1 MSPKER
7 TRKRETCKTNRRSKK
22 FARSYSLNNPE
33 TKESIPV
40 CQKFFLN
47 TLSIDEK
54 RVRTAIAKTTN
65 AGALEPDFR
74 GTHENHANSKERQE
88 KVIKHIQL
96 FQVVE
101 SHYVRKDTKFEYLPD
116 TLNITEM
123 HRLYL
128 EWCAEKDYIPE
139 NYSFYKRVFHEHF
152 NLKFQKPKKD
162 LCHKCTAFKNTPTE
176 ARTKDACD
184 QHEKHIKQKKLAREF
199 KESMKNEANKSTKV
213 LTAAFDL
220 EKVLLAPHGQTSS
233 FYYSRRLKTTTS
245 Q

>member
-1 MSPKER
+1 
-7 TRKRETCKTNRRSKK
+7 
-22 FARSYSLNNPE
+22 
-33 TKESIPV
+33 
-40 CQKFFLN
+40 
-47 TLSIDEK
+47 
-54 RVRTAIAKTTN
+54 
-65 AGALEPDFR
+65 LEPDFR

-116 TLNITEM
+116 TLNITGM

-162 LCHKCTAFKNTPTE
+162 LCDKCTAFKNTPTE

-233 FYYSRRLKTTTS
+233 FYYSRRLKNHNFTITDIATMETYCFLWNEEEAKKGINILLFDFDQRATVRTGKGLRS
-245 Q
+245 LHCSLSSFHHQFEKNNLHLLF